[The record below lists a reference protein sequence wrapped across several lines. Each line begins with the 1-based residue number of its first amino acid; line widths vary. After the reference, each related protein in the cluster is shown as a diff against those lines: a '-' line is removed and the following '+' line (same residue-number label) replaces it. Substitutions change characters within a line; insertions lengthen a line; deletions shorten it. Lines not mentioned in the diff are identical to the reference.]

1 MTEKRPMLS
10 SLSPLGER
18 TPRDSGP
25 ATKQERKQGWKGA
38 SGLWA
43 AAGGAKLGTAGSK
56 WVSGSTGDSGRAQLI
71 PVEVHREAFQ
81 RSRAR
86 VGKTD
91 DRFDASWGEGQ
102 SGSFSHV

>member
-1 MTEKRPMLS
+1 MGS
-10 SLSPLGER
+10 SR
-18 TPRDSGP
+18 WC
-25 ATKQERKQGWKGA
+25 Q
-38 SGLWA
+38 
-43 AAGGAKLGTAGSK
+43 AGHC
-56 WVSGSTGDSGRAQLI
+56 WQQRVSGSTGDSEGAQLI

-81 RSRAR
+81 SNRAR

>member
-1 MTEKRPMLS
+1 MGQLQSRKGSRD
-10 SLSPLGER
+10 ER
-18 TPRDSGP
+18 ELQACGQQQVVPSW
-25 ATKQERKQGWKGA
+25 A
-38 SGLWA
+38 LLA
-43 AAGGAKLGTAGSK
+43 AASIREHRRFRG
-56 WVSGSTGDSGRAQLI
+56 AQLI

-81 RSRAR
+81 SNRAR